1 MIIYI
6 SFNNRTVNIENSS
19 VTKITSFIPGFLIG
33 FFILAALNNLDLLP
47 DMLVNIFQT
56 LSNWLLIIAIAAI
69 GLKTSLKQIASVG
82 WKPVFL
88 LTTETVFFASLIL
101 SGILIFI

>member
-1 MIIYI
+1 MKKA
-6 SFNNRTVNIENSS
+6 SS
-19 VTKITSFIPGFLIG
+19 AALNETIAAYGFLLPNLIG
-33 FFILAALNNLDLLP
+33 FFVLAVLNNLGLIP
-47 DMLVNIFQT
+47 DRLVQVFQV

-69 GLKTSLKQIASVG
+69 GVKTSLKQIASVG

-88 LTTETVFFASLIL
+88 LTAETVFFAGLIL